1 MNDLKGLK
9 LNEIEIKESDLDEF
23 AKDFVTKLSIPSV
36 IGFNGSLGAGKTSII
51 KKIIYHLGIEDN
63 VTSPTF
69 NIVKN
74 YLKEDLSIYHVDLYR
89 LSSFQEFIDLD
100 LPLFE
105 ENTLFFVEWSNQLPN
120 TNLSNWTI
128 IDIDIINE
136 HSLTKDEFKSCSAS
150 IIASSSE
157 LISKK
162 YPSKRYS
169 Y

>member
-9 LNEIEIKESDLDEF
+9 LNEIELKESDLDEF

-105 ENTLFFVEWSNQLPN
+105 EKTLFFVGWSNSSVWACKACPLILINFSKNILLILLNFRFFFPYC
-120 TNLSNWTI
+120 LSPI
-128 IDIDIINE
+128 SEIPFD
-136 HSLTKDEFKSCSAS
+136 FK
-150 IIASSSE
+150 
-157 LISKK
+157 
-162 YPSKRYS
+162 
-169 Y
+169 

>member
-9 LNEIEIKESDLDEF
+9 LNEIELKVSALDEF

-36 IGFNGSLGAGKTSII
+36 VGFNGSLGAGKTTII

-105 ENTLFFVEWSNQLPN
+105 EKTLFFVEWSNQLPN
-120 TNLSNWTI
+120 TNLNNWTI
-128 IDIDIINE
+128 VDIDII
-136 HSLTKDEFKSCSAS
+136 DDS
-150 IIASSSE
+150 IRKI
-157 LISKK
+157 
-162 YPSKRYS
+162 RF
-169 Y
+169 

>member
-1 MNDLKGLK
+1 MCIRDR
-9 LNEIEIKESDLDEF
+9 
-23 AKDFVTKLSIPSV
+23 
-36 IGFNGSLGAGKTSII
+36 
-51 KKIIYHLGIEDN
+51 IYHLGIEDN

-105 ENTLFFVEWSNQLPN
+105 EKTIFFVEWSNQLPN

-128 IDIDIINE
+128 IDIDIIDD
-136 HSLTKDEFKSCSAS
+136 STRKIRF
-150 IIASSSE
+150 
-157 LISKK
+157 
-162 YPSKRYS
+162 
-169 Y
+169 